1 MTTTAA
7 PVPVDEIMGD
17 LRIIDADSHFAEPR
31 DLWTSRAPAPLV
43 MTVRPVR
50 TVRPVESG
58 HPAPHVTTGPSEAIG
73 PHVPLARHGRA
84 TSLVGT
90 APTRQRVARGVPAA
104 Q

>member
-1 MTTTAA
+1 MSGAPAPLVMTVR
-7 PVPVDEIMGD
+7 PVRTVRRVVNG
-17 LRIIDADSHFAEPR
+17 
-31 DLWTSRAPAPLV
+31 APAPLV